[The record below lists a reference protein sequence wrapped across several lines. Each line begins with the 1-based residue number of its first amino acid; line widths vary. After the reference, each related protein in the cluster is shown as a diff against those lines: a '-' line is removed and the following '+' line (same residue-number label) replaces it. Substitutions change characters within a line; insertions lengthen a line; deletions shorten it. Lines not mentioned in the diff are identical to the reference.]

1 MNGNPNE
8 PKLINQPL
16 GPGVNSGVNSGQLR
30 TPRHKIAGSAGTD
43 PAKKLEDAQEE
54 GGVSLAGA
62 QTRDDGEG
70 VSPFRVLANLVA
82 ETRETKEDEKQGE
95 KRPGFDPVQ

>member
-1 MNGNPNE
+1 
-8 PKLINQPL
+8 
-16 GPGVNSGVNSGQLR
+16 
-30 TPRHKIAGSAGTD
+30 
-43 PAKKLEDAQEE
+43 
-54 GGVSLAGA
+54 
-62 QTRDDGEG
+62 